1 MTGPGA
7 ALCVVGGGW
16 AGIAAAMQGV
26 LDGWSVT
33 LIEMA
38 PRLGGR
44 ARHVDHPDLS
54 IDNGQHILIGA
65 YTETLRLMRLAGA
78 DPEQLFERRPLELI
92 YPDGSGL
99 RLPAGAPVVAFARGI
114 LRAPGWAWS
123 DRIALGRAALSWFL
137 SRFRCDPALTV
148 ADLARRLSPRVRGE
162 LIEPLCVAALNTPA
176 ERASGG
182 VFLRVIRD
190 ALFSGPGSAD
200 LLLPRRSLSALLP
213 DPAARW
219 LQAAG
224 ARVVTG
230 RRVAQLQPDAAGWRV
245 DDEHFDAVVLAC
257 SAQEAARLT
266 HAAAPDW
273 SVRTASFDYEP
284 IVTVYLRSLGS
295 RLDRPMTALRSND
308 RAPAQFVFDHGALG
322 GSPGLFAAVSSGAGE
337 WVAAGLTAAGEA
349 TRQQLVA
356 AFPAGTWAEPL
367 TVLRTLSEKRATF
380 RCTPGLVRP
389 GAQVAPGLVAAGDY
403 VDGPYPATLEG
414 AVRSGVAAVST
425 CDLSMQIPFS

>member
-1 MTGPGA
+1 
-7 ALCVVGGGW
+7 
-16 AGIAAAMQGV
+16 
-26 LDGWSVT
+26 
-33 LIEMA
+33 
-38 PRLGGR
+38 
-44 ARHVDHPDLS
+44 
-54 IDNGQHILIGA
+54 
-65 YTETLRLMRLAGA
+65 MRG
-78 DPEQLFERRPLELI
+78 D
-92 YPDGSGL
+92 
-99 RLPAGAPVVAFARGI
+99 
-114 LRAPGWAWS
+114 
-123 DRIALGRAALSWFL
+123 
-137 SRFRCDPALTV
+137 
-148 ADLARRLSPRVRGE
+148 

-213 DPAARW
+213 EPAARW

-230 RRVAQLQPDAAGWRV
+230 SRVAQLRPDKAGWRV
-245 DDEHFDAVVLAC
+245 DGERFDAVVLAC

-273 SVRTASFDYEP
+273 SMRTASFDYEP
-284 IVTVYLRSLGS
+284 IVTVYLRSPGS
-295 RLDRPMTALRSND
+295 RLDRPMVALRSDD

-322 GSPGLFAAVSSGAGE
+322 GSPGLFAAVASGAVE
-337 WVAAGLTAAGEA
+337 WVAAGLSAAGEA

-356 AFPAGTWAEPL
+356 AFPHGTWATPL

-380 RCTPGLVRP
+380 RCTPGLIRP
-389 GAQVAPGLVAAGDY
+389 GPRVAPGLVAAGDY

-414 AVRSGVAAVST
+414 AVRSGVAAISA
-425 CDLSMQIPFS
+425 CDLSMQIQFSSCKTMQ

>member
-1 MTGPGA
+1 MTRPGS

-33 LIEMA
+33 LVEMA

-54 IDNGQHILIGA
+54 IDNGQHIMIGA

-78 DPEQLFERRPLELI
+78 DPQQLFERRPLELI

-99 RLPAGAPVVAFARGI
+99 RLPSGAPALAFALGI
-114 LRAPGWAWS
+114 LRTPGWAWS
-123 DRIALGRAALSWFL
+123 DRLALAHAALAWSV

-148 ADLARRLSPRVRGE
+148 AELARRLSPRVRGD
-162 LIEPLCVAALNTPA
+162 LIEPLCVAALNTRA
-176 ERASGG
+176 ERASGS

-213 DPAARW
+213 DPGARW
-219 LQAAG
+219 LQSAG

-230 RRVAQLQPDAAGWRV
+230 SRVAQLRPETAGWRV
-245 DDEHFDAVVLAC
+245 DDERFDAVVLAC

-266 HAAAPDW
+266 RDVAPDW
-273 SVRTASFDYEP
+273 SMRTASFDYEP
-284 IVTVYLRSLGS
+284 IVTVYLRSPGS
-295 RLDRPMTALRSND
+295 RLDRPMTALRSD
-308 RAPAQFVFDHGALG
+308 DGAPAQFVFDHGALG
-322 GSPGLFAAVSSGAGE
+322 GTPGLFAAVTSGAGE
-337 WVAAGLTAAGEA
+337 WVSAGLSVAGDA
-349 TRQQLVA
+349 TRRQLIA
-356 AFPAGTWAEPL
+356 AFPPGTWAEPL

-389 GAQVAPGLVAAGDY
+389 IAQVAPGLVAAGDY
-403 VDGPYPATLEG
+403 VEGPYPATLEA
-414 AVRSGVAAVST
+414 AVRSGVAAVSA
-425 CDLSMQIPFS
+425 CDLRMQI